1 MRIDRDGLERVLEAQ
16 KELDK
21 AIFKG
26 AGLKEGTFP
35 LNHITLA
42 YNVELGE
49 LAQEWKG
56 FKYWKK
62 TKGEVNK
69 DRLLEEYAD
78 CLHFASSLTNHYLSE
93 SEGARRFFDI
103 FLSTIGLDDLLSNIE
118 TKEDSEAIE
127 YSFLKCFGNYRYFEY
142 GAMILTD
149 TLYLGGELGFTWK
162 EIEEA
167 YFKKNNINW
176 ERLAGGY

>member
-1 MRIDRDGLERVLEAQ
+1 MKINREGLERILEAQ

-21 AIFKG
+21 AI
-26 AGLKEGTFP
+26 LKEAGIKEYP
-35 LNHITLA
+35 LDDITIA

-49 LAQEWKG
+49 LCQEWKG

-62 TKGEVNK
+62 TKGEVN
-69 DRLLEEYAD
+69 REALIEEYAD
-78 CLHFASSLTNHYLSE
+78 CLHFASSLTNYYIANSD
-93 SEGARRFFDI
+93 GAKRFFEA
-103 FLSTIGLDDLLSNIE
+103 FMLTLDEEIE
-118 TKEDSEAIE
+118 EDKN
-127 YSFLKCFGNYRYFEY
+127 FVRTRLLKCFDGDRYFNY
-142 GAMILTD
+142 GAILLID
-149 TLYLGGELGFTWK
+149 TLKLGAELGFSWE